1 MSPSI
6 SALSIRV
13 LTCEINPRPPCP
25 RRPAII
31 RPPVRPCRPPA
42 VTILTGEMCDWLL
55 VDLLSSIT
63 TLSAFIAESK
73 PVSHCAHRVCA
84 FNCPIGLGLSSCIHS
99 GFCGTLL
106 FVKLQYLF
114 LSTNL
119 FLRPYLPFTLKNHL
133 QGYLLVQINFKGKFV
148 ASCIQVNVIID

>member
-31 RPPVRPCRPPA
+31 RPSVRPCRPPA

-63 TLSAFIAESK
+63 TLSVFILESEL
-73 PVSHCAHRVCA
+73 VSHCALRVCA
-84 FNCPIGLGLSSCIHS
+84 FNSPIALGLSSRIHS
-99 GFCGTLL
+99 V
-106 FVKLQYLF
+106 FVLHYYSLNYSTYSGPPISFLTPVFALYLKK
-114 LSTNL
+114 TICKAT
-119 FLRPYLPFTLKNHL
+119 Y
-133 QGYLLVQINFKGKFV
+133 
-148 ASCIQVNVIID
+148 